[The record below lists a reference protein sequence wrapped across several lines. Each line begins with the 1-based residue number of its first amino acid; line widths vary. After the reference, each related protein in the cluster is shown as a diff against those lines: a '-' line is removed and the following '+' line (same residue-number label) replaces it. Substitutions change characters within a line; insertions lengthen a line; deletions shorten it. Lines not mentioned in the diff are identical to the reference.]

1 VTRTAWRLIK
11 TKYLSHAFDGEG
23 ARVFGGRWNSPG
35 RRVTYVS
42 ESQSLAALEVL
53 VHLQDTSVLPSY
65 SVIRVTFD
73 EALVTA
79 VDPAA
84 LPKPWR
90 RSPPSSGVQAIGDA
104 WLDGASSAVLEV
116 PSAVV
121 DGERNY
127 LINPAHPDFH
137 RVVIDPPVRFEFDSR
152 LLRRP

>member
-1 VTRTAWRLIK
+1 MTRTAWRLIK

-23 ARVFGGRWNSPG
+23 PRVFGGRWNSAG
-35 RRVTYVS
+35 KRVTYVS

-53 VHLQDTSVLPSY
+53 VHLQDTSVLSSY

-79 VDPAA
+79 VDPAT
-84 LPKPWR
+84 LPKHWR
-90 RSPPSSGVQAIGDA
+90 RSPPAAELQAIGDD
-104 WLDGASSAVLEV
+104 WIDGASSAVLEV

-127 LINPAHPDFH
+127 LINPAHQDV
-137 RVVIDPPVRFEFDSR
+137 RRIVTDPPVRFEFDSR
-152 LLRRP
+152 LRRRR